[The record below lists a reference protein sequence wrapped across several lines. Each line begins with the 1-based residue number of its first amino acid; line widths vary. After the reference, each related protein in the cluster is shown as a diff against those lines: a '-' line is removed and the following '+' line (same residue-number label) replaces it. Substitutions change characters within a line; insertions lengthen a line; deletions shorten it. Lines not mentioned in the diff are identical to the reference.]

1 MEKISNHISY
11 KEAIKSNTAT
21 RLGINN
27 IPNDYQI
34 TNMVGV
40 AVNVFEPL
48 RKYVGGPIKI
58 NSFFRCEALNRAI
71 GGSSRQQHCEG
82 RAIDLDDTFGH
93 KTNAEM
99 FHYIRENLNFD
110 QLIWE
115 FGNDKNPDWV
125 HVSYVSKEEN
135 RGRVLQAE
143 IINGKT
149 TYKIIQQLSNIDLNE
164 KTNVKVDIK
173 TLVGV
178 CLALF
183 SIASVYFTLLAEI
196 QALNV
201 NVMRMESEL
210 KMNTEF
216 RIKWPRGEMGALP
229 DDAEQNLRLFY
240 IEKNSDKWTEDIN
253 QIKLKIKEI
262 ENCIK

>member
-48 RKYVGGPIKI
+48 REYVGGPIKI
-58 NSFFRCEALNRAI
+58 NSFFRCEDLNRAI
-71 GGSSRQQHCEG
+71 GGSSRSQHCEG

-149 TYKIIQQLSNIDLNE
+149 TYKII
-164 KTNVKVDIK
+164 
-173 TLVGV
+173 
-178 CLALF
+178 
-183 SIASVYFTLLAEI
+183 
-196 QALNV
+196 
-201 NVMRMESEL
+201 
-210 KMNTEF
+210 
-216 RIKWPRGEMGALP
+216 
-229 DDAEQNLRLFY
+229 
-240 IEKNSDKWTEDIN
+240 
-253 QIKLKIKEI
+253 
-262 ENCIK
+262 